1 MKKFLLFK
9 RNSRLC
15 CTLILQLVFLPAFAF
30 QQQPITGTVTDASGT
45 LPGVSI
51 TIQGT
56 TQGTFSDENGYYSIK
71 ANQNDVLVFSYLG
84 YKTVEIAITDSTVI
98 DVVLEQDAITLDG
111 VVINAGYYSVKDRE
125 RTGSIARITAKDI
138 EKQPVSNPL
147 AAMQGRM
154 AGVDVVENSGVP
166 GSGFEVKI
174 RGRNS
179 IMAGNSPLYIID
191 GVPYDAQTMGSNLSV
206 GGIIPA
212 GNISPLNAINPAII
226 ESIEV
231 LKDADATAIYGSRG
245 ANGVVLITTKKGQ
258 QGKTNFVVG
267 YSKGMASI
275 TRTRDLMNTEQY
287 LQMRREAFANDGIS
301 DYPANAYDVNGRWD
315 PNRYTDWQKE
325 LIGGTAEIHNV
336 QGSVSG
342 GNDQTQFLVSGMYQ
356 NETTVFPG
364 DFNYDRITVNSNI
377 RHNSTDKR
385 FQMTFSTGYTI
396 ENNLLPGK
404 DLTGTAI
411 RLAPNAPALYDQEGN
426 LNWEESTWAN
436 PLASLEGKY
445 SNNSN
450 SLIANS
456 VMNYRVYDNIELKIN
471 SGYNYT
477 VLEDANV
484 IPHTVYDPAYG
495 MGSNTSQ
502 SYNHSSNRSS
512 FIVEPQISWFRH
524 GENHSWNVLL
534 GATFQKQ
541 KDELL
546 TLLGFGYANDS
557 FLGNLNAASTLMIL
571 DEKEKEYHY
580 QSVFARVNYDYRKK
594 IFLNIT
600 GRRDGS
606 SRFSTENRY
615 GNFGAIGAGW
625 LFSEDL
631 NVSWLP
637 FGKLRGSYGVTGND
651 QIGDYQYLQ
660 TYMISDFPYDGNIG
674 LLPAR
679 LYNPN
684 FGWEES
690 LKKEAALELGL
701 LDQRV
706 MLTTAYYNNRSSNQL
721 INYALPG
728 TTGFSTIQANLDAV
742 VENSGWEFEVSGAV
756 LNGKGLKWDTSL
768 VLTLPKNKLLEFP
781 GLEDSSYANR
791 FVIGQPLTVVKLYNV
806 KGVNPD
812 TGLFEFEDYNGDG
825 QITASEDREY
835 VADLTPK
842 FFGGLSNS
850 LSYKN
855 WAFDFFFQFVKKDGY
870 NEFYGSPTPGSLNNQ
885 PTSVLNHWQAQG
897 DQVAMQQFTTG
908 ANPAANLAY
917 SQFTQSS
924 GAISDASFV
933 RLKSMSLSYNL
944 PLGKDSGNSCRISLQ
959 GQNLLTFTK
968 YKAGDPEQTIGY
980 IPALRRITLGIQ
992 LYF

>member
-1 MKKFLLFK
+1 MKKILIFK
-9 RNSRLC
+9 GNSRLC
-15 CTLILQLVFLPAFAF
+15 YTLFLQLLLLPAYAF
-30 QQQPITGTVTDASGT
+30 QQQYVTGLVTDASGA
-45 LPGVSI
+45 LPGVI
-51 TIQGT
+51 VTLKDTPTATLTDQ
-56 TQGTFSDENGYYSIK
+56 NGYYVLE
-71 ANQNDVLVFSYLG
+71 AQPGQVLVFSYLG
-84 YKTVEIAITDSTVI
+84 YQTQEVAITENTI
-98 DVVLEQDAITLDG
+98 NIFMEPDATMLAE
-111 VVINAGYYSVKDRE
+111 VEINAGYYTVKDRE
-125 RTGSIARITAKDI
+125 RTGSIARVTAKDI

-147 AAMQGRM
+147 AAMQGIM
-154 AGVDVVENSGVP
+154 AGVDIVQNSGVP
-166 GSGFEVKI
+166 GGGFEVKI

-179 IMAGNSPLYIID
+179 IMAGNNPLYIID
-191 GVPYDAQTMGSNLSV
+191 GVPYDAQTMGSSFSV
-206 GGIIPA
+206 GGIIPS

-267 YSKGMASI
+267 YSKGMASV
-275 TRTRDLMNTEQY
+275 TRTRELMNTEQY
-287 LQMRREAFANDGIS
+287 LEMRREAFANDGITE
-301 DYPANAYDVNGRWD
+301 YPANAYDVNGRWD

-325 LIGGTAEIHNV
+325 LIGGTAETNSI
-336 QGSVSG
+336 QASVSG
-342 GNDQTQFLVSGMYQ
+342 GNEQTQFLLSGMYQ

-377 RHNSTDKR
+377 RHTSTDKR

-396 ENNLLPGK
+396 ENNLLPGN
-404 DLTGTAI
+404 DLTFDAI

-426 LNWEESTWAN
+426 LNWEESTWTN
-436 PLASLEGKY
+436 PLAALEGKY

-450 SLIANS
+450 SLLANS
-456 VMNYRVYDNIELKIN
+456 VMSYRVYDNIKLKIN
-471 SGYNYT
+471 SGYNYM

-495 MGSNTSQ
+495 MNSSVSQAFSHSN
-502 SYNHSSNRSS
+502 NRSS
-512 FIVEPQISWFRH
+512 FIIEPQISWSKQR
-524 GENHSWNVLL
+524 ENHSWNLLL

-541 KDELL
+541 KNEKL
-546 TLLGFGYANDS
+546 TLFGFGFANNS
-557 FLGNLNAASTLMIL
+557 FLGNLNAANMLMIL
-571 DEKEKEYHY
+571 EENAQEYNY
-580 QSVFARVNYDYRKK
+580 QSVFARVNYDYKK
-594 IFLNIT
+594 KLFLNIT

-637 FGKLRGSYGVTGND
+637 FGKLRGSFGLTGND

-684 FGWEES
+684 FGWEEN

-701 LDQRV
+701 FDQRV

-728 TTGFSTIQANLDAV
+728 TTGFSSIQANLDAV
-742 VENSGWEFEVSGAV
+742 VENSGWEFEVSTEI
-756 LNGKGLKWDTSL
+756 LNRNNFTWNSSL
-768 VLTLPKNKLLEFP
+768 NFSLPSTKLLEFDD
-781 GLEDSSYANR
+781 LENSSYASQ
-791 FVIGQPLTVVKLYNV
+791 FVIGEPLTIYKLYKLN
-806 KGVNPD
+806 GVNQQ
-812 TGLFEFEDYNGDG
+812 TGLFEFEDFNGDG

-842 FFGGLSNS
+842 FFGGLSNN

-855 WAFDFFFQFVKKDGY
+855 WEFDFFFQFVKKQGM
-870 NEFYGSPTPGSLNNQ
+870 NEFFGGQPSGMMTNQ
-885 PTSVLNHWQAQG
+885 TVSALDRWQDAG
-897 DQVAMQQFTTG
+897 DQTAMQQFTTG
-908 ANPAANLAY
+908 GNAEALLAY
-917 SQFTQSS
+917 SKFNISS
-924 GAISDASFV
+924 GAVSDASFV
-933 RLKSMSLSYNL
+933 RLKSMALSYNL

-968 YKAGDPEQTIGY
+968 YKAGDPEQLSGFL
-980 IPALRRITLGIQ
+980 PPLKRITLGVQ